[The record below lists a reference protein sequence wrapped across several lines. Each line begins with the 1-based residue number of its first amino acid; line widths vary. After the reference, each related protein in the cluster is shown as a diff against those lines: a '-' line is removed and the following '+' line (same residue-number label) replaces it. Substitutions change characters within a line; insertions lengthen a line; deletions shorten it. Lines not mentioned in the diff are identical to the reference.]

1 MSKRI
6 VWSLIVVA
14 VLLLPCLIWSSPQ
27 QAASQEP
34 VEVRQSPAE
43 VTAEAGYLSPGGR
56 HKLRLE
62 DRGLARELTAKG
74 GRLIADY
81 DSYQVVEVD
90 SATAQSYKSR
100 YSAEVKD
107 EYNLILLNAGSI
119 DTTTPQGQELSI
131 ASVGSNES
139 SGRHMHLVQFAG
151 PIKPEWYDAL
161 VATGVEVVTYIPN
174 NAYLVYGDSR
184 SLRRIDRLAKN
195 QPVQWQGEYADAYKI
210 DPAIYMTEKRNEDLR
225 LQGKIVVG
233 GANLYTVQLFKSSK
247 GISDTASYIDSVKLE
262 EKVRWDILNYTNIT
276 VALQESAVKNIAS
289 RPDVVFIEPFVMPK
303 KLDERQ
309 NMVISGNITSGAP
322 NTGLSWFTYLA
333 NKGFTQAQ
341 FDTSNFTVNISD
353 SGLDNANVASPN
365 HFAFYRSGDITSTSR
380 VVYAR
385 LVGTPN
391 SGSTTQGCDGH
402 GTLNSS
408 IIMGNVPNGTV
419 GGVNFNAVP
428 HADASGFHYGLGVN
442 PFVKIG
448 SSVIFDPDTF
458 TSPNVTNLEAQA
470 YNDGARISSNSW
482 GNSSN
487 TYGTFGQSYDAI
499 VRDAQ
504 SASSSFPAAGNQEYV
519 IIFAAGNG
527 GSGAN
532 TVGQP
537 GTAKNIITAGASEG
551 VQAFG
556 AADQCGISDTG
567 ADNAND
573 IISFSSRGP
582 TSDGRKKPD
591 IVAPG
596 THISGVVAQATKLAT
611 GVGAQNA
618 CFDASGVCAGPG
630 VSNFWPLAQ
639 QFYTASDGTSHSTPA
654 IAGAASLVRQF
665 FINQFAAPPS
675 AAMTKAALMNSAS
688 YMNGTGANDTLWSNN
703 QGMGLMNIDRLF
715 TTIATNSILRDQQA
729 ADLFTATG
737 QQRVINATVAD
748 NTKPLRVTLA
758 WTDAPGPTSGN
769 AFVNNLDLTVT
780 AGGNTYKGNV
790 FSGANSATGGSADA
804 ANNVESV
811 FLPAGVTGPV
821 LVTVKAT
828 NIAGDGVPNVGG
840 ALDQDYALVIT
851 NVTPSGAQ
859 ASITSAGATLVSE
872 SCTPANGALD
882 PNEGVTVSFCIQN
895 VGSANT
901 SSALTGTL
909 QATGGVTG
917 PSGAQTYGVVV
928 AGGPPVCRNFSF
940 TVSGT
945 CGGTVT
951 ATIHF
956 QDGATDLG
964 NVTYTFTLGVLNTV
978 FTQNFDGV
986 TAPALPAGWTT
997 SFVNGGTCTAGSN
1010 WATTTTNVDT
1020 APNAAFHNDPNC
1032 ITDNYL
1038 VSPSV
1043 NITTANAQ
1051 LTFRNAFNLEAGF
1064 DGGVLEVSTDAGAT
1078 WADITSGGIGGSFTA
1093 GGYNRTISSSFSSP
1107 IAGRMAWSALS
1118 GGTTATP
1125 SYITSS
1131 ANLGP
1136 NVAGKTIKLR
1146 WRVASDSSVSA
1157 TGQWVDSIGITDG
1170 YTCSTVCG
1178 GCTLTCPANITKSN
1192 DPNQCG
1198 AVVTYPAP
1206 TGSGSCGTI
1215 TCSPASG
1222 SFFPKGTTTVTC
1234 SATGANCSF
1243 TVTINDT
1250 QPPTITCPPN
1260 QTAVTTTPG
1269 ASSTPVSYPPPT
1281 ASDNCPGVTTQCTP
1295 PSGSNFALGTTTVTC
1310 TATDTSGNTAT
1321 CSFTVTVF
1329 NGRLQDDF
1337 EACNDTV
1344 LFNTVTGDFRW
1355 CCHGTIFTGRAKV
1368 TQRGNTYTLVLDAQ
1382 NGRVQI
1388 TLNAGASTPNG
1399 TASLQVPPGKTAC
1412 TITDRDIR
1420 NDTCVCGG
1428 AGGGAISPT
1437 RIN

>member
-1 MSKRI
+1 
-6 VWSLIVVA
+6 
-14 VLLLPCLIWSSPQ
+14 
-27 QAASQEP
+27 
-34 VEVRQSPAE
+34 
-43 VTAEAGYLSPGGR
+43 GGR

-62 DRGLARELTAKG
+62 DSGLARELTANG

-90 SATAQSYKSR
+90 SATAQSYKARNSV
-100 YSAEVKD
+100 EVKD
-107 EYNLILLNAGSI
+107 EYNLIMLNAGSI
-119 DTTTPQGQELSI
+119 DTTTPQAKEFSV
-131 ASVGSNES
+131 ASVAAEPN
-139 SGRHMHLVQFAG
+139 GRHMHLVQFAG

-161 VATGVEVVTYIPN
+161 AATGVEIVTYIPN

-184 SLRRIDRLAKN
+184 SLRRVDRLMKAN
-195 QPVQWQGEYADAYKI
+195 QPVQWQGEYEDAYKI
-210 DPAIYMTEKRNEDLR
+210 DPAIYMSEKRNEDLR
-225 LQGKIVVG
+225 LQGKVVG
-233 GANLYTVQLFKSSK
+233 ATSYYTIQVFKSQKSV
-247 GISDTASYIDSVKLE
+247 GSDTLTYIDSIKLA
-262 EKVRWDILNYTNIT
+262 EKVRWNILSYTNIT
-276 VALQESAVKNIAS
+276 VALQESLVKDLAS
-289 RPDVVFIEPFVMPK
+289 RPDVVYIEPFVEPK

-309 NMVISGNITSGAP
+309 NMVVSGNTTGGVP

-341 FDTSNFTVNISD
+341 FDTSNFLVNISD
-353 SGLDNANVASPN
+353 SGLDNANPAAPN
-365 HFAFYRSGDITSTSR
+365 HFAFHRGGDISSTSR

-385 LVGTPN
+385 LIGTPN
-391 SGSTTQGCDGH
+391 GGSTLQGCDGH

-419 GGVNFNAVP
+419 GGVNFNAAP

-442 PFVKIG
+442 PFIKIG
-448 SSVIFDPDTF
+448 SSVIFDPDNF
-458 TSPNVTNLEAQA
+458 TNPNVTNLEAQA
-470 YNDGARISSNSW
+470 YNDGSRISSNSW

-537 GTAKNIITAGASEG
+537 GTAKNVITAGASEG

-556 AADQCGISDTG
+556 GADQCGIGDTG
-567 ADNAND
+567 ADQAND

-596 THISGVVAQATKLAT
+596 THISGVVGQASGLAT
-611 GVGAQNA
+611 GTGAQNA
-618 CFDASGVCAGPG
+618 CFDASGVCAGVG
-630 VSNFWPLAQ
+630 ANNFFPAGQ

-665 FINQFAAPPS
+665 FINQALAAPSP
-675 AAMTKAALMNSAS
+675 AMTKAALMNSAS
-688 YMNGTGANDTLWSNN
+688 YMNGVGANDNLWSNN
-703 QGMGLMNIDRLF
+703 QGMGLMNVDRLF

-748 NTKPLRVTLA
+748 NTKPLRVTLV
-758 WTDAPGPTSGN
+758 WTDVPGPTSGN
-769 AFVNNLDLTVT
+769 AFVNNLDLEVT

-790 FSGANSATGGSADA
+790 FSGANSATGGSADT

-811 FLPAGVTGPV
+811 FIPAGVTGPV
-821 LVTVKAT
+821 LVRVKAA
-828 NIAGDGVPNVGG
+828 NIAGDGVPGNVSV
-840 ALDQDYALVIT
+840 LDQDYALVIT
-851 NVTPSGAQ
+851 NVTAAGAAPSL
-859 ASITSAGATLVSE
+859 SSAGATLVSE
-872 SCTPANGALD
+872 SCTPANGAID
-882 PNEGVTVSFCIQN
+882 PNETVTVSFCVQN
-895 VGSANT
+895 VGNADT
-901 SSALTGTL
+901 TAALAGTL
-909 QATGGVTG
+909 QATGGVTS
-917 PSGAQTYGVVV
+917 PSGPQTYGVVTQ
-928 AGGPPVCRNFSF
+928 GGPPVCRNFTF
-940 TVSGT
+940 TATGT
-945 CGGTVT
+945 CGGTLT

-964 NVTYTFTLGVLNTV
+964 NVTYTFTLGVINTI
-978 FTQNFDGV
+978 FAQNFDGV

-997 SFVNGGTCTAGSN
+997 SFVNGSACSIGSN
-1010 WATTTTNVDT
+1010 WTTTATNVDT
-1020 APNAAFHNDPNC
+1020 APNAAFHNDVNC

-1038 VSPSV
+1038 VSPAI
-1043 NITTANAQ
+1043 NITSGTAV

-1064 DGGVLEVSTDAGAT
+1064 DGSVLEVTTDAGAT
-1078 WADITSGGIGGSFTA
+1078 WADITSAGIGGSFVS
-1093 GGYNRTISSSFSSP
+1093 GGYNRTISVNFSSP
-1107 IAGRMAWSALS
+1107 IAGRQAWSALS

-1125 SYITSS
+1125 TYITTM
-1131 ANLGP
+1131 ANMGASL
-1136 NVAGKTIKLR
+1136 AGKTIQLR
-1146 WRVASDSSVSA
+1146 WRVASDSSVGA
-1157 TGQWVDSIGITDG
+1157 TGQWVDTITITDG
-1170 YTCSTVCG
+1170 FVCSTTCG
-1178 GCTLTCPANITKSN
+1178 APACTITCPANITKSN

-1198 AVVTYPAP
+1198 AVTTYSAP
-1206 TGSGSCGTI
+1206 TTTGTCGTV

-1234 SATGANCSF
+1234 STTAGPSCSF
-1243 TVTINDT
+1243 TVTVNDT
-1250 QPPTITCPPN
+1250 QPPSITCPAN
-1260 QTAVTTTPG
+1260 VTAVTTTPG
-1269 ASSTPVSYPPPT
+1269 APTATVNYPPPT
-1281 ASDNCPGVTTQCTP
+1281 ASDNCPGVTTSCTP
-1295 PSGSNFALGTTTVTC
+1295 PSGSTFPLGTTSVTC

-1329 NGRLQDDF
+1329 DGRLQDDF

-1368 TQRGNTYTLVLDAQ
+1368 TRAGSTYSLVLDAVSA
-1382 NGRVQI
+1382 RVQI

-1399 TASLQVPPGKTAC
+1399 NASLQVPPGKTAC
-1412 TITDRDIR
+1412 TIFDRDIR
-1420 NDTCVCGG
+1420 NDTCVCGV
-1428 AGGGAISPT
+1428 AAPPT
-1437 RIN
+1437 TTLR